1 MAGLVTSD
9 SLPRWPQT
17 CLLQGSYA
25 LPLITL
31 DLPWLPETVLSLSVD
46 MPDRLSRMCL
56 SIQVIMGTDSLGSL
70 WAVLLLPLVFGVP
83 TEEPTVQE
91 SLAPHLTKGCQRCCD
106 PEEPLFSADA
116 VHAPVSPSF
125 RYVLPEVRPYINM
138 TILKGEL
145 SHWAGRGPNW
155 SGIGREAATEESR
168 TGLA

>member
-1 MAGLVTSD
+1 M
-9 SLPRWPQT
+9 
-17 CLLQGSYA
+17 Y
-25 LPLITL
+25 
-31 DLPWLPETVLSLSVD
+31 
-46 MPDRLSRMCL
+46 L

-91 SLAPHLTKGCQRCCD
+91 SVAPHLTKGCQRCCD

-125 RYVLPEVRPYINM
+125 RYILPEVRPYINM

-145 SHWAGRGPNW
+145 SHWGWSWAELVWDREGGSGRRKEDGPCLGPACLR
-155 SGIGREAATEESR
+155 STC
-168 TGLA
+168 T